1 MYFACVNLA
10 GDIVSLTMMQFFD
23 DQNVDRYCNFQAVSL
38 TFVKTIEENGNDV
51 IKLLFLELLVQ
62 FIFDTVL
69 HACSFS

>member
-1 MYFACVNLA
+1 MIKMLIDTAVFAV
-10 GDIVSLTMMQFFD
+10 
-23 DQNVDRYCNFQAVSL
+23 QALSL